1 MVLFPILLSKFHTP
15 EGHMSRVQL
24 AVASKELEAVG
35 ILLVAVVMSR
45 MVLEVGIMYREMTI
59 ICKDSLSRSKP
70 DVEPLSPVEEV
81 IHLLDVGIARV
92 LTLILYAGVAARK
105 DTMRL
110 IVVHLY
116 LLQVLM
122 MDSQV
127 PMI

>member
-1 MVLFPILLSKFHTP
+1 MDVVIKLMVARL
-15 EGHMSRVQL
+15 
-24 AVASKELEAVG
+24 
-35 ILLVAVVMSR
+35 
-45 MVLEVGIMYREMTI
+45 IMYREVI
-59 ICKDSLSRSKP
+59 IIREVSLRRSKP
-70 DVEPLSPVEEV
+70 DVELVNSVEEV
-81 IHLLDVGIARV
+81 IYLLDVGIARV
-92 LTLILYAGVAARK
+92 LTLILYSGVVARR